1 MSATVVDKALAYYER
16 FDREQRRQLR
26 ALIDDSLIAEH
37 RSNPLGP
44 HSDRLRRLLNY
55 FRRAP
60 QGGKYAVVAV
70 ERWREYRLARLSG
83 VRGQAPEML
92 GEPVFRSEAEALH
105 GVFLARVR
113 DLLES

>member
-1 MSATVVDKALAYYER
+1 MSTPVVDKALAYYER
-16 FDREQRRQLR
+16 FDREQRQQLK

-37 RSNPLGP
+37 RANPLGP
-44 HSDRLRRLLNY
+44 HGDRLRRLLNY

-83 VRGQAPEML
+83 VRGQAPEVL
-92 GEPVFRSEAEALH
+92 DEPIFRSEVEALH
-105 GVFLARVR
+105 GAFLARVR
-113 DLLES
+113 ELLES